1 MCLHLYVSVCIL
13 HISCMY
19 VYVCVCIYVPEASQ
33 AGRRARRQGTVG
45 RRAARAH
52 PSPSRQAAGWAP
64 AVPGLHVPPALQNY
78 CHPSLNLSP
87 GLPVW
92 QPHGSCFEPC
102 RLHAGHGRT
111 SHSRWAGGCQT
122 CMIRQ
127 RARPCAQGRRGAAEA
142 RSPTRRLL
150 NSQGIAGASESAR
163 VAYSQGRRQAGC
175 ESKLNTAA
183 PRVPCSLV
191 QRLADA
197 VAGFKGAVVFR
208 SHIQAAG
215 RYCRLPLT
223 CTFVA
228 PLKPGEITWLTMR
241 SAELPVRQA
250 GQMLLPLPKH
260 RINIKALIGQQIQ
273 STNGCF

>member
-1 MCLHLYVSVCIL
+1 
-13 HISCMY
+13 MY

-111 SHSRWAGGCQT
+111 TLSLS
-122 CMIRQ
+122 M
-127 RARPCAQGRRGAAEA
+127 GRRVSNMHDPAAGPPLRPRA
-142 RSPTRRLL
+142 ARCCRSPVSDPKAFEQPGHCRRVRVGPGGILTR
-150 NSQGIAGASESAR
+150 ATASR
-163 VAYSQGRRQAGC
+163 
-175 ESKLNTAA
+175 
-183 PRVPCSLV
+183 
-191 QRLADA
+191 
-197 VAGFKGAVVFR
+197 
-208 SHIQAAG
+208 
-215 RYCRLPLT
+215 
-223 CTFVA
+223 
-228 PLKPGEITWLTMR
+228 M
-241 SAELPVRQA
+241 
-250 GQMLLPLPKH
+250 
-260 RINIKALIGQQIQ
+260 
-273 STNGCF
+273 

>member
-197 VAGFKGAVVFR
+197 VAGYKGAVVFR

-215 RYCRLPLT
+215 RYCRLPKN
-223 CTFVA
+223 CYIA
-228 PLKPGEITWLTMR
+228 PLKPG
-241 SAELPVRQA
+241 
-250 GQMLLPLPKH
+250 
-260 RINIKALIGQQIQ
+260 
-273 STNGCF
+273 